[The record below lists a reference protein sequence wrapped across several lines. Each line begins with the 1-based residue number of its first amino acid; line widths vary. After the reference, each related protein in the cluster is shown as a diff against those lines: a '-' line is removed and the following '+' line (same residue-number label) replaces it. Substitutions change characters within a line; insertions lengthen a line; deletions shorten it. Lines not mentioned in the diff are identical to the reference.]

1 MDLPRQFLLL
11 LVVLATARPRT
22 HVIAAPVVRETAQP
36 ICAVQRSGHHR
47 AIAQRRELV
56 RRRRMLIALAGI
68 DVLLLCEATER
79 LQQRHNESSL
89 RMSTRCQ
96 PNERAREHDLLVAV
110 HRAVHHV
117 AKQISRDIVSFPSEK
132 PLDPLQAAS
141 IEEIG
146 DHHRVIEN
154 VAEHFGGLHG
164 ANAAPRFLDLH
175 QRVQAVRQREELLV
189 GWMAVQNAGESA

>member
-1 MDLPRQFLLL
+1 
-11 LVVLATARPRT
+11 
-22 HVIAAPVVRETAQP
+22 
-36 ICAVQRSGHHR
+36 
-47 AIAQRRELV
+47 
-56 RRRRMLIALAGI
+56 
-68 DVLLLCEATER
+68 
-79 LQQRHNESSL
+79 
-89 RMSTRCQ
+89 MSIQLQ

-117 AKQISRDIVSFPSEK
+117 AEQISRDIVSFPSEK